1 MVFGDHRSRDPIRKQ
16 LLATRSRMLLCI
28 SLNQE
33 KPMKLQMNQ
42 KFRILHCVLCLVM
55 SCTAMAQYVA
65 ESSDLNQAGALK
77 LAEQA
82 KLEAQKLDKN
92 VSVAVLNS
100 SGVTILLLK
109 GDHVGPHNSE
119 ASRRKAYTALSTK
132 TPSLE
137 LMRNADKNPTA
148 QNLNTLPELLLL
160 GGGVPIWKDGQLVGS
175 IGVSGA
181 GGGEEDH
188 NVAKKAAEDL
198 GFMIKPED
206 PGKH

>member
-1 MVFGDHRSRDPIRKQ
+1 
-16 LLATRSRMLLCI
+16 
-28 SLNQE
+28 
-33 KPMKLQMNQ
+33 MN
-42 KFRILHCVLCLVM
+42 KIIIFSALFLVTIF
-55 SCTAMAQYVA
+55 SVSAQYIDK
-65 ESSDLNQAGALK
+65 SYDLNQMGALK

-82 KLEAQKLDKN
+82 KLEAQKLGKN

-109 GDHVGPHNSE
+109 GDNVGPHNTE

-137 LMRNADKNPTA
+137 LMQKASADSTA

-160 GGGVPIWKDGQLVGS
+160 GGGVPIWKDGELVGS

-181 GGGEEDH
+181 GGGQNDH
-188 NVAKKAAEDL
+188 NVAQKAAEYL
-198 GFMIKPED
+198 RFTIK
-206 PGKH
+206 K